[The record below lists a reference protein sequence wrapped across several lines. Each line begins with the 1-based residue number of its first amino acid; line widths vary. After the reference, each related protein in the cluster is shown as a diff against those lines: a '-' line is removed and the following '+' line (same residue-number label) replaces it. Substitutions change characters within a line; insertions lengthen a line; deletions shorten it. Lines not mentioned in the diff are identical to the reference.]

1 LKTYET
7 VIILDERKV
16 QDEGKSF
23 VEDYTS
29 QLTAMGGE
37 LIRSRFLGRRQ
48 FAREVKKRK
57 NGIYW
62 NFIVAMAEKSVR
74 PLREK
79 YRLDE
84 RVLRQLTFIYDRLE
98 DPRAPRAETTAEK
111 PVVLAP

>member
-1 LKTYET
+1 MKTYET
-7 VIILDERKV
+7 VVILDERKV

-23 VEDYTS
+23 AEEYTS
-29 QLTAMGGE
+29 QVSGFGGE
-37 LIRSRFLGRRQ
+37 MIRSRFLGRRQ

-62 NFIVAMAEKSVR
+62 NFIVDMTEKSVK

-84 RVLRQLTFIYDRLE
+84 RVLRQVSFIYDRLE
-98 DPRAPRAETTAEK
+98 DPRAPKVETTEK
-111 PVVLAP
+111 PVILAP

>member
-1 LKTYET
+1 MKNYEI

-23 VEDYTS
+23 AEEYTS
-29 QLTAMGGE
+29 QISNQGGE
-37 LIRSRFLGRRQ
+37 LIKSRFLGRKQ
-48 FAREVKKRK
+48 FAREIKKRK

-62 NFIVAMAEKSVR
+62 NFIVALAEKSVR

-84 RVLRQLTFIYDRLE
+84 RVLRQVSFIYDRLE
-98 DPRAPRAETTAEK
+98 DPRAPRVESAEK
-111 PVVLAP
+111 PVMSIV